1 MHKIQIRKGKAKHT
15 VTFYDS
21 DKEIGPRRWNDF
33 NKHVMISSQV
43 GSSIEDFDKRQ
54 SKSIMYLN
62 DGDYKSAGIELTN
75 QRQCFW
81 NALQGYDPMGMAAAT
96 MVHSIDGHVYEDFTD
111 AGLNVILDRLE
122 VVGFTKQQLDDT
134 VKMLKK
140 K

>member
-1 MHKIQIRKGKAKHT
+1 MHKIQTSKGEAKHT

-21 DKEIGPRRWNDF
+21 DKVLGPRRWNDF
-33 NKHVMISSQV
+33 NKHIMVSSGV

-54 SKSIMYLN
+54 SKSIAYLN
-62 DGDYKSAGIELTN
+62 DKDYESAGIELIN

-81 NALQGYDPMGMAAAT
+81 NALQGYDPMGMAAAV
-96 MVHSIDGHVYEDFTD
+96 MVYSIDGVVYEDYTEE
-111 AGLNVILDRLE
+111 GLNLILDKLE
-122 VVGFTKQQLDDT
+122 AVGFTKQQLDVT